1 MNRLLKISDENA
13 IAFDEFS
20 DDDDEWTKWQAYEA
34 FKHELRRLPLS
45 AEQYEQQIE
54 WIVRELGL

>member
-1 MNRLLKISDENA
+1 MSELLTISDKNA
-13 IAFDEFS
+13 IAFDDFS
-20 DDDDEWTKWQAYEA
+20 DDDDEWAKWQAYEA
-34 FKHELRRLPLS
+34 FKRELRRLPLS